1 MTNQKVSQYV
11 PLLAI
16 MLLMLTLAGCQRLGG
31 FQEPATWEEQYG
43 AAHQAAA
50 DIDADVALDEVW
62 NFASESEVIYRF
74 VRPSGELIRI
84 TFPSPASASISKV
97 EQTTI
102 PVQPLPSQ
110 QELTDLRRG
119 ADNIRIS
126 LSEAYQLT
134 AQEKAWLDA
143 QSQNPVH
150 QSANLSGGNAS
161 LWSIRYESGKR
172 SSPDYLAVVINVDV
186 QTGEFR
192 RCIFL
197 KGEEGEERSEQC
209 PEVDE
214 DTTE

>member
-43 AAHQAAA
+43 AAHQAAV
-50 DIDADVALDEVW
+50 DIDPKAALDEVW
-62 NFASESEVIYRF
+62 NFAGESEVIYSF
-74 VRPSGELIRI
+74 IRPSGKLIYI
-84 TFPSPASASISKV
+84 TFPSPGSASISKID
-97 EQTTI
+97 QNAMTS
-102 PVQPLPSQ
+102 PPSH
-110 QELTDLRRG
+110 QELVDLRREAG
-119 ADNIRIS
+119 NIQIS
-126 LSEAYQLT
+126 LFEAYQLT

-143 QSQNPVH
+143 QSQDPVR

-172 SSPDYLAVVINVDV
+172 SSPNYLAVVINVDV

-214 DTTE
+214 DTTD